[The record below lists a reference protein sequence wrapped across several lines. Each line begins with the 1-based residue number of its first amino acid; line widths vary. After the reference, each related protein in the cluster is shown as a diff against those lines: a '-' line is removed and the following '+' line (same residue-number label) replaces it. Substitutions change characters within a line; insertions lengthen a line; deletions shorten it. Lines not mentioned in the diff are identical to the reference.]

1 MVQFNLFVDYICCHR
16 CLKLLESLLSMK
28 YAIVQ
33 IGGMQVR
40 LEEGATFVVNK
51 MTGYTP
57 LVLMYSNGES
67 VEVGSPFLEGVTIDL
82 SVVGEKTLKTQV
94 KRFKAKSRYR
104 KNTGHKQPLVT
115 LKVDSI
121 GKKGEKKAVTEE
133 KVEVKPVEKKVKAKK
148 EATN

>member
-1 MVQFNLFVDYICCHR
+1 
-16 CLKLLESLLSMK
+16 MK

-40 LEEGATFVVNK
+40 LEEGATFIVNK
-51 MTGYTP
+51 MAGYTP
-57 LVLMYSNGES
+57 QVLMYSNGES
-67 VEVGSPFLEGVTIDL
+67 VEVGSPFLEGVSIDL
-82 SVVGEKTLKTQV
+82 SVVGEKSLKTQV

-133 KVEVKPVEKKVKAKK
+133 NAEATPVVKKVKAKK
-148 EATN
+148 EVEI

>member
-1 MVQFNLFVDYICCHR
+1 
-16 CLKLLESLLSMK
+16 MK

-40 LEEGATFVVNK
+40 LEEGTTFVVNK
-51 MTGYTP
+51 MAGYTP
-57 LVLMYSNGES
+57 QVLMYSNGDN
-67 VEVGSPFLEGVTIDL
+67 VEVGSPFLEGVSIDL

-121 GKKGEKKAVTEE
+121 GKKGEKKTVAAEE
-133 KVEVKPVEKKVKAKK
+133 KTEAAPVEKKVKAKK
-148 EATN
+148 EVEN

>member
-1 MVQFNLFVDYICCHR
+1 
-16 CLKLLESLLSMK
+16 MK

-40 LEEGATFVVNK
+40 LEEGTTFVVNK

-57 LVLMYSNGES
+57 QVLMYSNGDS
-67 VEVGSPFLEGVTIDL
+67 LEVGSPFLEGVTLEL

-121 GKKGEKKAVTEE
+121 GKKGEKKTVVAE
-133 KVEVKPVEKKVKAKK
+133 KEMSTPVVKKVKAKK
-148 EATN
+148 EVES